1 MVTLDPELQT
11 LKANLLEM
19 IDLTKDQLTKCL
31 HAIETN
37 DLSAT
42 KDVIKKE
49 ERINNLELDI
59 DKDCE
64 NILALHNPVATDLR
78 FVLAAL
84 KISANLERIGDNS
97 KNLADFINKNIKKS
111 NLAILSN
118 FNVNRMLL
126 VAISMMDD
134 IREAV
139 QHDNVEMAKKIAR
152 KDDELDETTK
162 KALKVSTKLIKADP
176 KNSTLVLKTYTII
189 RRLER
194 IGDYIKNIA
203 EEVVFHLDAK
213 VIKHKKSS

>member
-19 IDLTKDQLTKCL
+19 IDLTKDQLTQCL

-37 DLSAT
+37 DTKAT

-64 NILALHNPVATDLR
+64 NILALHNPVASDLR

-97 KNLADFINKNIKKS
+97 KNLASYIHKNIKKS
-111 NLAILSN
+111 SVSILQN
-118 FNVNRMLL
+118 FNTNRMLL

-134 IREAV
+134 IKEAV
-139 QHDNVEMAKKIAR
+139 QNENVEIAKKIAK
-152 KDDELDETTK
+152 KDDELDDTTK
-162 KALKVSTKLIKADP
+162 KALKVSTNLIKADP
-176 KNSTLVLKTYTII
+176 KNSGLVLKTYAVI

-203 EEVVFHLDAK
+203 EEVVFHLEAK
-213 VIKHKKSS
+213 VIKHKKIK